1 MQLQVQVLLR
11 PLQGLFGAEVDGD
24 IMPRRHSPAGSKKS
38 PRWLFLVVQGIF
50 GAGAHSDWGC
60 ITLLLTDGTP
70 GLQIYAAGSWQN
82 VIPAASDAFIVNL
95 GDMLER

>member
-1 MQLQVQVLLR
+1 MTIYSGCKCGCFVC
-11 PLQGLFGAEVDGD
+11 
-24 IMPRRHSPAGSKKS
+24 
-38 PRWLFLVVQGIF
+38 VQGIF

-70 GLQIYAAGSWQN
+70 GLQIYTAGSWQS
-82 VIPAASDAFIVNL
+82 VIPAAPDAFIVNL